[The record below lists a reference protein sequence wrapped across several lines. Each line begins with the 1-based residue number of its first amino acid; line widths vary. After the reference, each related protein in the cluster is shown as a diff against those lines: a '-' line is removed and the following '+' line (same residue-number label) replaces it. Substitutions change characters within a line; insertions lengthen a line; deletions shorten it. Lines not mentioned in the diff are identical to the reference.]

1 MNVKLKQQTT
11 GLIKEVKIG
20 FSWTCLFFG
29 GFVPLFRLDWL
40 WLFLYIIF
48 CSITFG
54 LFWVIFP
61 FIYNRIYIKN
71 LIEKRGYVPSD
82 EIASNILVQKGYIAP
97 STAFGSNRQMANP
110 IIDGGPFI
118 SPQTTFQ
125 TDQDG
130 VGSAT
135 GSSLSEVVKNVFKKR
150 TCYKKSYNSEKFK
163 NLTPKE
169 LEVIAK
175 KFPPFIASKESVLY
189 AGLFSFG
196 SSKIGGFA
204 FCGVIIT
211 ENNLYYRLC
220 NGFMSRIKSGS
231 IPLRA
236 INSIK
241 AEYANAHACYG
252 GGNPGPEITVNGTCI
267 GWMQLLGTVPDE
279 DAELLYEVVTQ
290 INSSGCLLALR

>member
-1 MNVKLKQQTT
+1 MKLKLKQQTT

-29 GFVPLFRLDWL
+29 GFVPLFRCDWL

-48 CSITFG
+48 TSITFG
-54 LFWVIFP
+54 LFWLIFP
-61 FIYNRIYIKN
+61 FIYNRIFIKN

-97 STAFGSNRQMANP
+97 SAAFGSNRRAATAP
-110 IIDGGPFI
+110 IDGGSFTPQA
-118 SPQTTFQ
+118 SPQI
-125 TDQDG
+125 DQG
-130 VGSAT
+130 VIANTSS
-135 GSSLSEVVKNVFKKR
+135 SSLSEVVKNVFKKHSG
-150 TCYKKSYNSEKFK
+150 YKKSYNSETFK
-163 NLTPKE
+163 NLTPKD
-169 LEVIAK
+169 LEVLAK
-175 KFPPFIASKESVLY
+175 KFPPFIAGKEAVLF

-220 NGFMSRIKSGS
+220 HGFMSRLKAGYM
-231 IPLRA
+231 PLRG
-236 INSIK
+236 INSMK
-241 AEYANAHACYG
+241 AEYAYAHSCSG
-252 GGNPGPEITVNGTCI
+252 GGAPGPEITVNGTCI

-279 DAELLYEVVTQ
+279 DAELLYNIINE